1 MKDSI
6 AKHFGGN
13 EVIFCHEK
21 PELKWEEA
29 IEMCPQLSKGW
40 FELSKLNSNVRLEF
54 IRDYWINSLPYLPHV
69 YAFLDRFFSQVKEVG
84 IVSAKG
90 HVYMTYAKETA
101 FFIGGPPL
109 VDAEID
115 NFKGNFNFPFP
126 VDYLQFFRVHNGF
139 SKGGDTGIFPL
150 KDLFDEAK
158 KVQSRKLT
166 LMCGSEMV
174 DPQELFPFY
183 RSFGLDKYQCFY
195 KGWYVD
201 GEVGN
206 VLCALSEGTISD
218 FRMRNKGEETLAF
231 STFLDWLIFYLED
244 VS

>member
-6 AKHFGGN
+6 VKHFGED
-13 EVIFCHEK
+13 EVVFYHEK

-29 IEMCPQLSKGW
+29 TKACSQLSRGW
-40 FELSKLNSNVRLEF
+40 FELSKLESSVRLEF

-69 YAFLDRFFSQVKEVG
+69 YAFLDRFFSQVEEVG
-84 IVSAKG
+84 VVGAKG
-90 HVYMTYAKETA
+90 NVYMTYALKTA
-101 FFIGGPPL
+101 FFMGGPPL

-115 NFKGNFNFPFP
+115 TFKGEFDFPFP
-126 VDYLQFFRVHNGF
+126 LDYLQFFRVHNGF
-139 SKGGDTGIFPL
+139 SKGGDTGIFPSTG
-150 KDLFDEAK
+150 LFNEAE
-158 KVQSRKLT
+158 KVQSREQT
-166 LMCGSEMV
+166 LMCGSEVV

-183 RSFGLDKYQCFY
+183 RSFGLDRYQCFY

-206 VLCALSEGTISD
+206 VLCVLSEGSISD
-218 FRMRNKGEETLAF
+218 FRMRNKGQETLAF

-244 VS
+244 VL